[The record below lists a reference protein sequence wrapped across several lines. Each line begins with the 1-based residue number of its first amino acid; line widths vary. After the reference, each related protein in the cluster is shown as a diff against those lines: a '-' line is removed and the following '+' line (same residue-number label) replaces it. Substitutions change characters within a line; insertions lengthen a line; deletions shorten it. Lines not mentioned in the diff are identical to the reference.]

1 MAIGPVRLLLDTHAL
16 LWWLSD
22 DPALPRSVRRAIA
35 RETNHIVV
43 SAASAWEIATKVRL
57 GKLDSA
63 TELAHDFTAYLARE
77 SFESLSVSVEHG
89 IRAGLLPGPHQDP
102 FDRML
107 IAQAQAEKLP
117 IVSNEKAFDYYGIRR
132 IW

>member
-22 DPALPRSVRRAIA
+22 DPALPQSVRRVIA
-35 RETNHIVV
+35 RKTNSIVV

-89 IRAGLLPGPHQDP
+89 MRAGLLPGPHQDP

-117 IVSNEKAFDYYGIRR
+117 IVSNEKAFDNYGIRR

>member
-1 MAIGPVRLLLDTHAL
+1 MRALLDTHAL

-22 DPALPRSVRRAIA
+22 DPALSKPA
-35 RETNHIVV
+35 RKFIGETQNTVIV

-57 GKLDSA
+57 GKLSTA
-63 TELAHDFTAYLARE
+63 AELAADFVGHVGRE
-77 SFESLSVSVEHG
+77 GFELLPISPDHA
-89 IRAGLLPGPHQDP
+89 IRAGLLPGPHKDP

-107 IAQAQAEKLP
+107 IAQAQAEGVPL
-117 IVSNEKAFDYYGIRR
+117 VTNELVFDAYGVRR